1 MHEHTLRT
9 KTLALCGLI
18 LIVLLL
24 VTPVAAKILPAS
36 AFTTRPSTGVQQYMK
51 NYGSGASNLLEMRSF
66 FPAVK
71 SLNLTPPPTPLDH
84 PIPEPGSLIFNRDLN
99 LDEWV

>member
-1 MHEHTLRT
+1 MNRYTLQK

-18 LIVLLL
+18 LIVLL
-24 VTPVAAKILPAS
+24 VITPVAAKTLPS
-36 AFTTRPSTGVQQYMK
+36 SIFTARPATGVQQYMK
-51 NYGSGASNLLEMRSF
+51 NYGYGASNLQEMRSF
-66 FPAVK
+66 FPAIK
-71 SLNLTPPPTPLDH
+71 SLNLTVAPTPLDH